1 MTKNRPSLFAVI
13 YIAGSIFLG
22 PAIAVAGYVI
32 TPANGD
38 YCDVSPHGSPG
49 QRERDY
55 ALLEGIQTTGSMIML
70 AVGLFL
76 LIYLWTNRLRIN
88 SSSLVLTNTGILV
101 MVAGYLLVL
110 IAGTAANTSC

>member
-1 MTKNRPSLFAVI
+1 M
-13 YIAGSIFLG
+13 
-22 PAIAVAGYVI
+22 I

-38 YCDVSPHGSPG
+38 YCDVSPHGSSG
-49 QRERDY
+49 QRDRDY
-55 ALLEGIQTTGSMIML
+55 ALLEGIQTTGSIIML

-76 LIYLWTNRLRIN
+76 LIYLWTNHLRIN
-88 SSSLVLTNTGILV
+88 SLSLVLTNTGILV

>member
-1 MTKNRPSLFAVI
+1 MTKNRPLLPAVI
-13 YIAGSIFLG
+13 YIVGSVFIG

-38 YCDVSPHGSPG
+38 YCDVSPHGSSG
-49 QRERDY
+49 QRDRDY
-55 ALLEGIQTTGSMIML
+55 ALLEGIQVTGSIIML

-76 LIYLWTNRLRIN
+76 LVYAWANHRRIN
-88 SSSLVLTNTGILV
+88 SLSLVLTSTGILV
-101 MVAGYLLVL
+101 MVAGHLLVL